1 MEQILFLLLLPALG
15 YFFGSRAESRHYA
28 SIGQREKQLQPLP
41 AVTIK
46 TVDYP
51 DKQINK
57 VELVQ
62 GSVVIST
69 DYFKKIMAG
78 LRNVF
83 GGRVTSYESL
93 VDRARREAV
102 LRMKE
107 AAEDAHIIVGT
118 RIETSAVG
126 KHANQ
131 RRTIGSVEAIAYGT
145 AITYTSKKIIR

>member
-28 SIGQREKQLQPLP
+28 SIGQREKQLQSLP

-46 TVDYP
+46 TVDHHP
-51 DKQINK
+51 DKQIDK
-57 VELVQ
+57 AELVQ

-78 LRNVF
+78 LRNIF

-131 RRTIGSVEAIAYGT
+131 RRTIGSVRPLPMEQRLPIPQ
-145 AITYTSKKIIR
+145 